1 MSAQKNSQ
9 NPLRYD
15 VRLVD
20 RNLRK
25 GELTWSEQGVHLD
38 ELPDVSDKA
47 VVIDEER
54 LLREA
59 HGAADRM
66 RERLKTQP
74 LERRRTLPVPTTSF
88 EDEEYGSITP
98 EDEVE
103 EDEDE

>member
-1 MSAQKNSQ
+1 MSHQSLSDIRWDA
-9 NPLRYD
+9 
-15 VRLVD
+15 RLTD

-25 GELTWSEQGVHLD
+25 GALARAEHAAQLEK
-38 ELPDVSDKA
+38 LPDVAGKS
-47 VVIDEER
+47 VELDEQR

-59 HGAADRM
+59 QEAGERM

-74 LERRRTLPVPTTSF
+74 FERRRTLPVPTTSF